1 MGRCSKKSTKQLNNV
16 LSIRVSL
23 GLGLVLGLVPSS
35 DLVCKAPSYHLQVS
49 PEVDVI
55 RNKSLI
61 AVMLNTRASTA
72 STAST
77 ASRTARPATRA
88 SRWWR

>member
-1 MGRCSKKSTKQLNNV
+1 MAEDQSGKGV
-16 LSIRVSL
+16 SIRVRISFR
-23 GLGLVLGLVPSS
+23 VLSLVPSS